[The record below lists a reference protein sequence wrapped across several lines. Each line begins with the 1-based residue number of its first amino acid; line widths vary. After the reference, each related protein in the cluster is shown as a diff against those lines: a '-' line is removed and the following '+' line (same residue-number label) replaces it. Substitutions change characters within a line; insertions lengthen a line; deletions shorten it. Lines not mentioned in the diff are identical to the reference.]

1 VFEVVCDAR
10 CEEEGVGVF
19 AGEADVG
26 EEVEHSEEGGGSRSA
41 CGEDEEVAAIAGGA
55 EGGVVAFCGGGWA
68 PCFGVGV
75 GIVEGV
81 PGGGMGGRGG
91 VCGVG

>member
-1 VFEVVCDAR
+1 M
-10 CEEEGVGVF
+10 
-19 AGEADVG
+19 
-26 EEVEHSEEGGGSRSA
+26 
-41 CGEDEEVAAIAGGA
+41 AAIAGGA
-55 EGGVVAFCGGGWA
+55 EGGVVAFGGGGWA

-81 PGGGMGGRGG
+81 PGGGMGGRGC